1 MNNEPLKITHPSFL
15 LEKQQSL
22 LVRHEREACSI
33 TRHNKIEYSFSFPV
47 NLCEFSYI
55 KVLSVW
61 INIVSLVCD
70 SPNQRVDDGW
80 NTVYL
85 LSALLGTRL
94 TSASSF
100 ICWSILFLLMQS
112 LKKVFLELV
121 KSHKKEDLLFFIH
134 LMLVKRLFSN

>member
-33 TRHNKIEYSFSFPV
+33 ARHNKNWILFSFPV
-47 NLCEFSYI
+47 NLCEFSNI

-85 LSALLGTRL
+85 LRALLGTRL
-94 TSASSF
+94 TSAFSF
-100 ICWSILFLLMQS
+100 ICWSILYRLMQS
-112 LKKVFLELV
+112 FQKVFEKV
-121 KSHKKEDLLFFIH
+121 KLHKKEDLLCFIH
-134 LMLVKRLFSN
+134 LYLVKRLLPN